1 MPSTLT
7 SLPEKIGTYEI
18 IRPLAVGGMGQIL
31 LAHDSGLD
39 RPVAIK
45 RLRPDA
51 RISKTRR
58 ERFRRE
64 ARLAA
69 GLDHPAIVRVYDLL
83 EEDGLECIVMEYV
96 EGRTVRELLKGGP
109 IPPRYVLEI
118 AISLA
123 GGLDAAHQHGII
135 HRDLKSEN
143 ILVTAAGQPKITDF
157 GVAKQLLTDEGS
169 LTKSAVLLGTCRAM
183 APEQALAKQV
193 DHRSD
198 LFAFGILLYE
208 MLTTVSPFE
217 DRNDLV
223 TLQRITTKAHPPL
236 KTYLP
241 KAPRPLS
248 RLIDDLLS
256 KNPDDRPQSAHDA
269 MLRLIELGRE
279 ADNLGSGAIKLA
291 QMGSKK
297 IGTKLRDLTR
307 RLKS

>member
-1 MPSTLT
+1 MASTLT
-7 SLPEKIGTYEI
+7 SLPKKIGPYEI
-18 IRPLAVGGMGQIL
+18 LRPLAVGGMGQIL
-31 LAHDSGLD
+31 LAHDNGLD
-39 RPVAIK
+39 RAVAIK

-96 EGRTVRELLKGGP
+96 EGRTLREILKSGP
-109 IPPRYVLEI
+109 IPPRYVLELG
-118 AISLA
+118 ISLA
-123 GGLDAAHQHGII
+123 GGLEAAHQHGII

-157 GVAKQLLTDEGS
+157 GVAKEWLTDEGS

-183 APEQALAKQV
+183 APEQALAKDV
-193 DHRSD
+193 DNRSD

-208 MLTTVSPFE
+208 MLTTISPFE

-236 KTYLP
+236 RNYLP
-241 KAPRPLS
+241 KAPKALC
-248 RLIDDLLS
+248 RLIDDLL
-256 KNPDDRPQSAHDA
+256 KKDPDERPQSANEA
-269 MLRLIELGRE
+269 MHRLIDMGRD
-279 ADNLGSGAIKLA
+279 ANYQGSGAIKLA

-297 IGTKLRDLTR
+297 LGTTLRGLSR